1 MDGLIRELSG
11 TGIGCSL
18 DGTMINNIS
27 YADDMVLLSPSLS
40 GLRKL
45 ISICEC
51 YAEAQGLKYNS
62 TKSEVMIFKAGSKT
76 YDIPPVILNNH
87 PLKRVE
93 KVKYLGHWVTVT
105 LNDDLYIERERRA
118 LSVRANMLARRFA
131 QCTKPVKITLFK
143 AYCQSLYTC
152 SLWVKRSQRDYN
164 ALRVQYNNGFRAL
177 LGLPRFCSASG
188 MFADAG
194 VDGFAALIRKR
205 AASLMRRVRDSANSY
220 LQLIADR
227 VGLDCPVLAMWT
239 RLHVI

>member
-11 TGIGCSL
+11 TGIGCSI
-18 DGTMINNIS
+18 DGTMINIS

-62 TKSEVMIFKAGSKT
+62 TKSELMLFKAGSKT
-76 YDIPPVILNNH
+76 YDIPPVKLNNH

-93 KVKYLGHWVTVT
+93 RVKYLEHWVTDT
-105 LNDDLYIERERRA
+105 LNDDLDLERERRA

-131 QCTKPVKITLFK
+131 QCTIPVKITLFK

-152 SLWVKRSQRDYN
+152 SLWFKRSQRAYN
-164 ALRVQYNNGFRAL
+164 ALREESSIPDVG
-177 LGLPRFCSASG
+177 
-188 MFADAG
+188 
-194 VDGFAALIRKR
+194 
-205 AASLMRRVRDSANSY
+205 VRDSTNSY
-220 LQLIADR
+220 LQLIVDR

-239 RLHVI
+239 CLHVP